1 MSLLALFE
9 LERISAGTKRT
20 VCRGPR
26 LALGILLYLWMLCSC
41 ASSTQCIGS
50 MFGRHQWRWSDG
62 DEHDMRKGSAMYVN
76 VCEQTIPSPNR
87 PVSLRSVTHLPTCI
101 TDRCLP
107 LPTQGVPEDLLFFYQ
122 SIRQGGGAFRV
133 DQSLLVYR
141 YHEKAT
147 THSVSESV
155 PSSLSFTLWWH
166 FH

>member
-1 MSLLALFE
+1 M
-9 LERISAGTKRT
+9 ERISAGTKRT

-26 LALGILLYLWMLCSC
+26 LTLGILLYLWVLCGC

-50 MFGRHQWRWSDG
+50 MFSRHQWRWSDG

-76 VCEQTIPSPNR
+76 VCERTIPSPYR
-87 PVSLRSVTHLPTCI
+87 PVRFHSVTHLPTCI
-101 TDRCLP
+101 TDHCLP
-107 LPTQGVPEDLLFFYQ
+107 LPMQGVPEDLLFFYQ
-122 SIRQGGGAFRV
+122 SIRQGGGVFRV
-133 DQSLLVYR
+133 DQCLLVYR